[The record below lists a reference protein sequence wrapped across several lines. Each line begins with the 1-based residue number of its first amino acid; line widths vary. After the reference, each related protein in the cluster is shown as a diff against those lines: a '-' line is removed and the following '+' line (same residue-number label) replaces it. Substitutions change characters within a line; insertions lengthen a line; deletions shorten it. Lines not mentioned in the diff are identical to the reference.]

1 MLSIN
6 NVSKSFGK
14 RKVLNNINLTVNKGE
29 VVSILGPSGCG
40 KTTLLNIILGIDEA
54 DNGSLHLNDADI
66 TNLAPIKRNFTIAF
80 QNYALFPHLNAYENI
95 IFGYQ
100 KKDDIDFDHVK
111 EVIELMDLNEHINK
125 DINQLSG
132 GQKQRVS
139 LARALVVKPKVLL
152 LDEPLSALDGL
163 VKEKVKR
170 LILDSARK
178 LGLTIIMVTH
188 DPEEAL
194 TMSDKIV
201 VLNDGKVVQ
210 CDTPRNIVKTP
221 NNNFINDF
229 INNLLRLKYNNIER
243 VLNA

>member
-1 MLSIN
+1 MLLIN

-14 RKVLNNINLTVNKGE
+14 RKVLNEVNLMVNEGE
-29 VVSILGPSGCG
+29 IVSILGPSGCG
-40 KTTLLNIILGIDEA
+40 KTTLLNIILGIENLDSG
-54 DNGSLHLNDADI
+54 NLYLNNIDI

-95 IFGYQ
+95 IFGYYN
-100 KKDDIDFDHVK
+100 KTKIDHEYVK
-111 EVIELMDLNEHINK
+111 EIIELMELNEHLAKKIS
-125 DINQLSG
+125 QLSG

-178 LGLTIIMVTH
+178 LGLTILMVTH

-194 TMSDKIV
+194 TMSDKI
-201 VLNDGKVVQ
+201 LIINEGKVVQ
-210 CDTPRNIVKTP
+210 FDTPQNIVSMP
-221 NNNFINDF
+221 NNDFINDF
-229 INNLLRLKYNNIER
+229 INNLLRLKYHNIER
-243 VLNA
+243 VLNV